1 MALEDHSHE
10 DSPNEDTPNL
20 SPLIDA
26 FRNSLMACLEEC
38 ARGRRGLFSDT
49 EDSEP
54 WPEAAQLRQLAM
66 ALQQILAQS
75 EESSP
80 LCDHFLDLCSIHG
93 ESDPGERKLA
103 RQFLD
108 YIATEGL

>member
-1 MALEDHSHE
+1 MHFE
-10 DSPNEDTPNL
+10 DSPNQESPNEGSPDL
-20 SPLIDA
+20 SPLTDA

-38 ARGRRGLFSDT
+38 ARGRPGLFSDT
-49 EDSEP
+49 EHSDP

-66 ALQQILAQS
+66 ALQQVLAQS

>member
-1 MALEDHSHE
+1 MASEAYSNE
-10 DSPNEDTPNL
+10 ESPNEDSPNL
-20 SPLIDA
+20 SPLVDA
-26 FRNSLMACLEEC
+26 FRNSLLACLDEC
-38 ARGRRGLFSDT
+38 AGGRPGLFSDT
-49 EDSEP
+49 EDTDP

-108 YIATEGL
+108 HIAAEGL